1 MMGITVDLSGL
12 RRTRWHEFG
21 LRVLLGGLIT
31 VATGFIAHRY
41 GPVLGG
47 LFLAFPAIFPAS
59 ATLVEKHEKEKKQR
73 AHGSGTIRGR
83 ESAAMDAFGAALGS
97 IGLMGFALVAW
108 RLLTV
113 CNPLVALVMATAAWL
128 IVSGLLW
135 RVRRTL

>member
-21 LRVLLGGLIT
+21 LRVLLAGLVT

-41 GPVLGG
+41 GPVIGG

-59 ATLVEKHEKEKKQR
+59 ATLVEKHEKEKKRR

-83 ESAAMDAFGAALGS
+83 ESAALDALGAALGS
-97 IGLMGFALVAW
+97 VGLMGFALVAW

-113 CNPLVALVMATAAWL
+113 CNPLVALITAVAVWL
-128 IVSGLLW
+128 IVSWLLW
-135 RVRRTL
+135 RVRRVI